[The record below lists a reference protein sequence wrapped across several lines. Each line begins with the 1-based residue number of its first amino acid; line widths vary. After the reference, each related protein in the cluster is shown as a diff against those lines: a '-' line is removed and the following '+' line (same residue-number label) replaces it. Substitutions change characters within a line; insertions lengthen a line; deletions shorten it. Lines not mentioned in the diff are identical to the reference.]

1 MLQEF
6 AIDPT
11 MLGGW
16 EQYSRVVQDCGVEH
30 GRLISDFP
38 NRWRKMV
45 WEAFIANPSRTA
57 RESELMLYELEKRL
71 PARLIPS
78 ARRYDFN
85 DKSQDWLRQA
95 EREHRLK
102 PFRAIVARSN
112 PRNSADV
119 LMASEL
125 DKEDDNCKWKVKR
138 EDSIPRTPAAIAGL
152 GRALFAISKQV
163 RLVDYN
169 LAPEALRF
177 TKSLREI
184 LRVLSDAN
192 RNTRCVEL
200 HIEKKTDEIFFVGK
214 CNSEWARIVSGGV
227 ELRVYRWKQ
236 RLGGPE
242 LHRRFIL
249 TERGGIWVDKGL
261 DAGKEGEITDVG
273 LVSEEIRKGRWEDY
287 NRSRKDAGGNPVDTT
302 FELVDAFTVN
312 VTGCCRMQAPIV

>member
-1 MLQEF
+1 
-6 AIDPT
+6 
-11 MLGGW
+11 
-16 EQYSRVVQDCGVEH
+16 
-30 GRLISDFP
+30 
-38 NRWRKMV
+38 
-45 WEAFIANPSRTA
+45 
-57 RESELMLYELEKRL
+57 
-71 PARLIPS
+71 
-78 ARRYDFN
+78 
-85 DKSQDWLRQA
+85 
-95 EREHRLK
+95 
-102 PFRAIVARSN
+102 VARSN

-125 DKEDDNCKWKVKR
+125 DKKTITASGGKT

-261 DAGKEGEITDVG
+261 DAGKEGNIGRGLGVG
-273 LVSEEIRKGRWEDY
+273 GDPQGKVEDY
-287 NRSRKDAGGNPVDTT
+287 NRSRKDAGGNPWIRRLSWLTH
-302 FELVDAFTVN
+302 L
-312 VTGCCRMQAPIV
+312 R